1 MSGRRVEWVGGAMT
15 VCQIRDVSQA
25 DLMAPFTFLS
35 RTDAELSLVCPT
47 GRAPEDTL
55 AREDGWRMLRVAGT
69 MPFSLTGVMASLS
82 GALAGAGVPLFA
94 LSTYDTDYI
103 MVKEEHVGA
112 AEAALERAGW
122 RFAGPD

>member
-1 MSGRRVEWVGGAMT
+1 
-15 VCQIRDVSQA
+15 
-25 DLMAPFTFLS
+25 
-35 RTDAELSLVCPT
+35 
-47 GRAPEDTL
+47 
-55 AREDGWRMLRVAGT
+55 MLRVAGA

-122 RFAGPD
+122 RFAGPE